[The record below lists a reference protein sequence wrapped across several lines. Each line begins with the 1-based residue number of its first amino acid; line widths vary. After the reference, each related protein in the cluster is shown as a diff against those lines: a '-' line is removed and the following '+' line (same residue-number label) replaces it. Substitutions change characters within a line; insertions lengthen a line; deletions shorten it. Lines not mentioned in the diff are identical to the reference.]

1 MGPKKKGKGGGKK
14 GKKGGLLADEDD
26 MKSFNFHQR
35 EILEKM
41 MNRYK
46 ELNEENQTLK
56 QGRRQYM
63 ETFLDQAED
72 NVNRFELIIVDGGC
86 KVVPKDR
93 KSQRHEDHETD
104 ARNRYHEC
112 LDSPT
117 RGPEESCAGREQ
129 RHF

>member
-46 ELNEENQTLK
+46 ELNEENQALK

-63 ETFLDQAED
+63 E
-72 NVNRFELIIVDGGC
+72 
-86 KVVPKDR
+86 
-93 KSQRHEDHETD
+93 
-104 ARNRYHEC
+104 
-112 LDSPT
+112 
-117 RGPEESCAGREQ
+117 
-129 RHF
+129 